1 MPIKSSQEVFNEN
14 IARGEEQ
21 ARKNAQKS
29 KRIRELREQLNT
41 AITKSTFAIAQYE
54 KDRYSAQA
62 KGLKRQIDALQSLS
76 E

>member
-14 IARGEEQ
+14 MAKGKEIA
-21 ARKNAQKS
+21 KKSAQKS
-29 KRIRELREQLNT
+29 KRIRELHEQLNI
-41 AITKSTFAIAQYE
+41 AITKSTFATSQYE

-62 KGLKRQIDALQSLS
+62 QGLKRQIDALQSLS